1 MTSNT
6 PTRALP
12 NLPLIGTWVAA
23 LALLGVGLW
32 LLNTSNASQVELYT
46 AQSQDYAAYL
56 GAQTGTT
63 VGGLLIAVGALAI
76 VVAAATQ
83 AVAWSIARRATQS
96 DAAVPAGFDEDDSFD
111 DEPVVAA
118 VVPAEAAPVAEAP
131 AAQAPA
137 AQAPA
142 AQAPAAETT
151 VDEAP
156 AAEAPAEA
164 EPAAKPAAD
173 ETK

>member
-6 PTRALP
+6 PTRTLP

-63 VGGLLIAVGALAI
+63 VGGLLVAVGALAI
-76 VVAAATQ
+76 VIAAATQ
-83 AVAWSIARRATQS
+83 AVAWSIARRAAQA
-96 DAAVPAGFDEDDSFD
+96 DAAVPAEFDEEDSFD
-111 DEPVVAA
+111 EEPVA
-118 VVPAEAAPVAEAP
+118 VVV
-131 AAQAPA
+131 
-137 AQAPA
+137 
-142 AQAPAAETT
+142 
-151 VDEAP
+151 P
-156 AAEAPAEA
+156 AAEAPAAAAAVAETAPAETAPAEA
-164 EPAAKPAAD
+164 APAEAASAEAAPAKPEATD
-173 ETK
+173 SK

>member
-76 VVAAATQ
+76 VIAAATQ
-83 AVAWSIARRATQS
+83 AVAWSIARRASQA
-96 DAAVPAGFDEDDSFD
+96 DAAVPAEFDEDDSFD
-111 DEPVVAA
+111 DEPVEAA
-118 VVPAEAAPVAEAP
+118 VTPVEETAEAP
-131 AAQAPA
+131 AAAVEPETAP
-137 AQAPA
+137 
-142 AQAPAAETT
+142 
-151 VDEAP
+151 EAP
-156 AAEAPAEA
+156 AAE
-164 EPAAKPAAD
+164 PAAEQAEITEPGKS

>member
-76 VVAAATQ
+76 VIAAATQ
-83 AVAWSIARRATQS
+83 AVAWSIARRASQS
-96 DAAVPAGFDEDDSFD
+96 DAAAPVEFDEDDSFD
-111 DEPVVAA
+111 DEPVEAA
-118 VVPAEAAPVAEAP
+118 VAPVEAAEAPSAEAAAEAP
-131 AAQAPA
+131 AAP
-137 AQAPA
+137 
-142 AQAPAAETT
+142 
-151 VDEAP
+151 
-156 AAEAPAEA
+156 A
-164 EPAAKPAAD
+164 EPAAEQAEVAEPGKP
-173 ETK
+173 ESK

>member
-32 LLNTSNASQVELYT
+32 LLNSSNASQVELYT

-76 VVAAATQ
+76 VIAAATQ
-83 AVAWSIARRATQS
+83 AVAWSIARRASQA
-96 DAAVPAGFDEDDSFD
+96 DAAAPAEFDEDDSFD
-111 DEPVVAA
+111 DELVES
-118 VVPAEAAPVAEAP
+118 EAAP
-131 AAQAPA
+131 
-137 AQAPA
+137 
-142 AQAPAAETT
+142 

-156 AAEAPAEA
+156 AEQ
-164 EPAAKPAAD
+164 PAAEQPAA
-173 ETK
+173 EQAEQVEPEATSTK

>member
-76 VVAAATQ
+76 VIAAATQ
-83 AVAWSIARRATQS
+83 AVAWSIARRATQAEV
-96 DAAVPAGFDEDDSFD
+96 AAPAGFDEDDSFD
-111 DEPVVAA
+111 DEPVAI
-118 VVPAEAAPVAEAP
+118 VV
-131 AAQAPA
+131 
-137 AQAPA
+137 
-142 AQAPAAETT
+142 
-151 VDEAP
+151 P
-156 AAEAPAEA
+156 AAEAPAAAATVAETEPAEA
-164 EPAAKPAAD
+164 EPAEAEPAEAAPAKPEATD
-173 ETK
+173 SK

>member
-12 NLPLIGTWVAA
+12 NLPLIGTGVAA

-32 LLNTSNASQVELYT
+32 LLNSSNATQVELYT

-76 VVAAATQ
+76 VVAAAAW
-83 AVAWSIARRATQS
+83 AVAFAIGRHTAPA
-96 DAAVPAGFDEDDSFD
+96 DAAVPAGFDGD
-111 DEPVVAA
+111 DEFADEPEVVETVE
-118 VVPAEAAPVAEAP
+118 VVEAP
-131 AAQAPA
+131 APDEAAVAAESAPA
-137 AQAPA
+137 SESKPD
-142 AQAPAAETT
+142 TT
-151 VDEAP
+151 D
-156 AAEAPAEA
+156 
-164 EPAAKPAAD
+164 AK
-173 ETK
+173 